1 MGKAFS
7 VDRAEAAAAA
17 GQKYS
22 PAQQEARRQA
32 EEAIRRQ
39 NGGWWGSF
47 AGAFASAFAGG
58 KAPSSYT
65 SAGGPDWSGDEDLV
79 GRRKR
84 APRKALNPGGGMV
97 PLERALV
104 PISVYAKEPF

>member
-1 MGKAFS
+1 MGLPFF
-7 VDRAEAAAAA
+7 VNRAEAAAAA

-32 EEAIRRQ
+32 EEAIRQ
-39 NGGWWGSF
+39 QSGGWWGSF

-65 SAGGPDWSGDEDLV
+65 SAGGPSAGDDDLV

-104 PISVYAKEPF
+104 PISVYAKEP